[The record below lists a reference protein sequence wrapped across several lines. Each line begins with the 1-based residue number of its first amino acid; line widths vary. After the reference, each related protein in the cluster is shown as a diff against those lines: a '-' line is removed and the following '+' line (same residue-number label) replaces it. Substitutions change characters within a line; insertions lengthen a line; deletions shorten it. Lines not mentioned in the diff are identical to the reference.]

1 MQNKTP
7 RLHATALSVGL
18 KINTQKTKIIS
29 LNEKNIEQPIT
40 LKGNKIDEVEN
51 FTYLGTNISQD
62 NGTSKDLMARINK
75 ARTSFCRLRTV
86 WKTTSISR
94 STKIKIY
101 NSNVKS
107 VLLYGAESW
116 RVVRSDFN
124 KLSSFNNTC
133 LRKICKIFWP
143 KTISNKDLYNL
154 ILQRDIRAEIK
165 ERRWKW
171 IDYVLRKDKDDITKI
186 ALRWTPA
193 EGKRKRGRPKETLRR
208 TIESELRIIGMTWG
222 EAEKK
227 AQDR

>member
-1 MQNKTP
+1 MQNKTS
-7 RLHATALSVGL
+7 RLHETALSVGL
-18 KINTQKTKIIS
+18 KINAQKTKIIS
-29 LNEKNIEQPIT
+29 LNYKTSKQPIT
-40 LKGNKIDEVEN
+40 LKGDNIEEVEN

-62 NGTSKDLMARINK
+62 NGTSKNIMARINK

-116 RVVRSDFN
+116 RVIKPDFS
-124 KLSSFNNTC
+124 KLSSFHNTC
-133 LRKICKIFWP
+133 LRKICKFFWP
-143 KTISNKDLYNL
+143 KTISNKELYTL
-154 ILQRDIRAEIK
+154 TLQRDIRTEIK

-171 IDYVLRKDKDDITKI
+171 IGHVLRKDKHDITRI

-193 EGKRKRGRPKETLRR
+193 EGKRKRGRPKET
-208 TIESELRIIGMTWG
+208 
-222 EAEKK
+222 
-227 AQDR
+227 

>member
-1 MQNKTP
+1 M
-7 RLHATALSVGL
+7 
-18 KINTQKTKIIS
+18 
-29 LNEKNIEQPIT
+29 KNIEQPIT

-62 NGTSKDLMARINK
+62 NGTSKDIMARINK

-116 RVVRSDFN
+116 RVIKFDFN
-124 KLSSFNNTC
+124 KLSSFHNKC

-154 ILQRDIRAEIK
+154 TLQRDIRAEIK

-171 IDYVLRKDKDDITKI
+171 IGHVLRKDKDDITKI
-186 ALRWTPA
+186 SLRWTPA
-193 EGKRKRGRPKETLRR
+193 EGKRKRGRPKETRRR
-208 TIESELRIIGMTWG
+208 TIESELGIIGMTWG
-222 EAEKK
+222 EAERK
-227 AQDR
+227 AQDGQQWRALVVASCANAHEED